1 MPRGQDEKASSH
13 NNAAAIRTTFQA
25 CGFKVET
32 IKDCTT
38 SNITG
43 TLERLKTCK
52 GRNSLVIFFL
62 SQGYSDGIYDD
73 GGLCLSYADI
83 LSHLT
88 AANCPTFSD
97 KPKIIFFPNCQMG
110 EGAESGKGAIE
121 DDFLIAFGTQS
132 CTPLDKDEELD
143 SCYIR
148 QLLSAIQE
156 NKDKM
161 DLESILDEVK
171 RALSNQPDTML
182 QKCDYHS
189 TLKGQVFLT
198 KQKR

>member
-1 MPRGQDEKASSH
+1 MSRGQGEKASSH
-13 NNAAAIRTTFQA
+13 NNAAAIKTTFQD

-32 IKDCTT
+32 ITDCTT
-38 SNITG
+38 TNIIG

-73 GGLCLSYADI
+73 GGLRLADI
-83 LSHLT
+83 LSLLT
-88 AANCPTFSD
+88 AANCPNFSD

-110 EGAESGKGAIE
+110 EGAESEKGAIE
-121 DDFLIAFGTQS
+121 DDFLIAFGT
-132 CTPLDKDEELD
+132 PVDKDDELD

-148 QLLSAIQE
+148 QLLSIIQE
-156 NKDKM
+156 KRDKM
-161 DLESILDEVK
+161 DLKSILDEVK
-171 RALSNQPDTML
+171 RAMSNQPDTTP